1 MKCILKII
9 TVLSIFLFFAP
20 TFSKAAFIVTTENS
34 TIEKAENKTT
44 IETNDLSD
52 LKIFKH
58 QNFATKL
65 LQKYYLRNLSKEF
78 INLYPSE
85 NSRHIPVTN
94 TNALVGFIFGITSF
108 IFPPFAIPGLILSI
122 IGLNQIK
129 KTKQEGN
136 GMAIAGI
143 ILSSIVVLILL
154 LYILIILA
162 FTGI

>member
-1 MKCILKII
+1 MY
-9 TVLSIFLFFAP
+9 FW
-20 TFSKAAFIVTTENS
+20 
-34 TIEKAENKTT
+34 
-44 IETNDLSD
+44 
-52 LKIFKH
+52 
-58 QNFATKL
+58 
-65 LQKYYLRNLSKEF
+65 KEF